1 MSEAIKTRSPMV
13 STFLSRLSQRPRWK
27 CVCAFVFLFQLTIVG
42 VTAADESTL
51 SEQEKAKCLAVITI
65 INTLLLSDPDL
76 PPGTIVF
83 KVGIT
88 DSNSYGN
95 GFGNN
100 ENPDGLNGA
109 FHVGSKE
116 DLVLSVEGF
125 DIDTSGEVGI
135 YVNGKFVGYLAAGSD
150 GALTDTQRFSIPSY
164 WLTSGY
170 NFLEFK
176 VDGGDSIWGVTN
188 IAVRKYTDPT
198 GRNLALGFPVL
209 YDFEWN
215 ETSVRKVL
223 NTLAYGGQ
231 ATDAQISDWSAMDPQ
246 QAVVEML
253 TFDPVNDQ
261 LSPVSIT
268 DHYSGPT
275 AEQTTFWN
283 FSEYLS
289 SDASN
294 LPIPYANRDR
304 FSLDKW
310 DFEGT
315 WIRMVTTR
323 GLNPFR
329 QKIGFWE
336 TNYHMATNLNT
347 EVNRH
352 QMARYYD
359 DILQAHENDRPYEEV
374 IGVAALSAAVATQYE
389 HRHNYW
395 DPVNNEF
402 HGNEDFAR
410 EIHQLFFGIRG
421 DQDPLGV
428 DHHEEVTIK
437 ETAKALTDMR
447 VDYSHTLE
455 RYPEVVTFGTDEH
468 YPSSLNLDILGQQI
482 AGSTAKERIENLVP
496 YSIEHIESLENLPVK
511 IIAGLFDDNL
521 DQYEIDLIRNA
532 WAGMYPKNLLEFV
545 RAYATSTLF
554 HSQNRIKYWTSFD
567 RHVMV
572 ANKMSLNNT
581 EALIDLYDADGFN
594 RDAVEAFRPSHNVFG
609 GQTGLEA
616 AESQV
621 VFQNN
626 YNNVTRDYW
635 RFYRTDCDDCDNG
648 GPWVKDWASAIPT
661 NTQDEYKITDVA
673 RWLWQHFIGDGWRN
687 YGPLERAHLHSL
699 LGSKRDLAL
708 LLAIRDVRLNDSNPN
723 NNGVTLQDLES
734 DYNSAVDQQMIQYP
748 YTRNDVVNTPYIV
761 DLVNELGQR
770 TLLLDSIDIDE
781 RETANERIGQAVNF
795 IIGTPFIF
803 AQEGR

>member
-1 MSEAIKTRSPMV
+1 MSTI
-13 STFLSRLSQRPRWK
+13 LSCLSQRQLWK
-27 CVCAFVFLFQLTIVG
+27 DVCALILLIQSSMA
-42 VTAADESTL
+42 VTTLADESPLT
-51 SEQEKAKCLAVITI
+51 EQERAKRLAVITI
-65 INTLLLSDPDL
+65 INTLLLSGPDL
-76 PPGTIVF
+76 PRGTIVF
-83 KVGIT
+83 KIGST

-95 GFGNN
+95 GFGGN
-100 ENPDGLNGA
+100 EHPDGLNGA
-109 FHVGSKE
+109 FYVGNRE

-125 DIDTSGEVGI
+125 DIDTGDEIGVYI
-135 YVNGKFVGYLAAGSD
+135 NGKLVGYLAAGSD
-150 GALTDTQRFSIPSY
+150 GALTDTQRFTIPYY
-164 WLTSGY
+164 WLTTGY

-176 VDGGDSIWGVTN
+176 VEDSDSIWGVTD

-215 ETSVRKVL
+215 ETSVRRVL

-231 ATDAQISDWSAMDPQ
+231 ATDEQISGWSTMDPQ
-246 QAVVEML
+246 QAVAEML

-261 LSPVSIT
+261 LSPVSIM
-268 DHYSGPT
+268 DNYPGP
-275 AEQTTFWN
+275 AANQTTFWK
-283 FSEYLS
+283 FSGYLS
-289 SDASN
+289 DSASN
-294 LPIPYANRDR
+294 LPIGPTDRDR
-304 FSLDKW
+304 FSLDEW

-315 WIRMVTTR
+315 WTRMVTTR

-389 HRHNYW
+389 HRHNHW

-410 EIHQLFFGIRG
+410 EIHQLFFGILG
-421 DQDPLGV
+421 EQDLLGI
-428 DHHEEVTIK
+428 DHHEEITIK
-437 ETAKALTDMR
+437 ETAKALTDMQ
-447 VDYSHTLE
+447 VDYSQTLG
-455 RYPEVVTFGTDEH
+455 RLPEVVTFGTSEH
-468 YPSSLNLDILGQQI
+468 YPSNLYLDILNQQI
-482 AGSTAKERIENLVP
+482 PGSTAKERIENLVP
-496 YSIEHIESLENLPVK
+496 YSIEHVESLDNLPVK
-511 IIAGLFDDNL
+511 IIAGLLDDNL
-521 DQYEIDLIRNA
+521 SQNKIDSIRHA
-532 WAGMYPKNLLEFV
+532 WANMYPKNLLDFL
-545 RAYATSTLF
+545 RAYAVSTLF
-554 HSQNRIKYWTSFD
+554 HSTDRVKYWTSFD

-581 EALIDLYDADGFN
+581 EALLDLYKSDLFN
-594 RDAVEAFRPSHNVFG
+594 GDTVEAFRPSHNVFG

-616 AESQV
+616 AESQAA
-621 VFQNN
+621 FQNN
-626 YNNVTRDYW
+626 YNNVTLNYW
-635 RFYRTDCDDCDNG
+635 RLARTNCDDCDNG
-648 GPWVKDWASAIPT
+648 GPWVKDWASVIPT
-661 NTQDEYKITDVA
+661 NTQGEHTVADVA

-687 YGPLERAHLHSL
+687 YGPLERAHLHGL
-699 LGSKRDLAL
+699 LGSKRDINL
-708 LLAIRDVRLNDSNPN
+708 LLAIRDARLNDSNPN
-723 NNGVTLQDLES
+723 NNNVTLLDLEN
-734 DYNSAVDQQMIQYP
+734 DYNSITDQQLIEYP
-748 YTRNDVVNTPYIV
+748 YTRNDVVNTSYVV

-770 TLLLDSIDIDE
+770 SLLLDSIDVDE
-781 RETANERIGQAVNF
+781 RQTANARIGQAVNF